1 MSAIKDQLDK
11 EQDYHKIAYD
21 ILLEVGAIKE
31 CDFPSDYYCENFLY
45 DEKTIYG
52 MCTNRLQEKYG
63 LNQDYEVFHSQIA
76 EILRNSAIESSC
88 PYCEKE

>member
-31 CDFPSDYYCENFLY
+31 CDFHSDF
-45 DEKTIYG
+45 G
-52 MCTNRLQEKYG
+52 
-63 LNQDYEVFHSQIA
+63 
-76 EILRNSAIESSC
+76 
-88 PYCEKE
+88 